1 MSRQDAGADT
11 RRLPG
16 VNEVFVETI
25 MTIGDAEPG
34 AEGERHALIEHN
46 ADEVKRCH

>member
-1 MSRQDAGADT
+1 
-11 RRLPG
+11 
-16 VNEVFVETI
+16 

-46 ADEVKRCH
+46 ADEVKRCHWVLRWMLDDHSYLAR